1 MSMGIAFPLSLLIL
15 GLLIILLDM
24 MISAFITPIG
34 IAFSVLGLLLLFN
47 VNFYLSFI
55 VSLISAVIAYMAFAR
70 VVRRETTDI
79 GGGKYTF
86 ELKGKVGKVVK
97 IAEDHYL
104 VEVEGD
110 KWIAY
115 SDEKLSLGDRV
126 MVVDV
131 DGLKL
136 KVKMIPPQ

>member
-1 MSMGIAFPLSLLIL
+1 
-15 GLLIILLDM
+15 
-24 MISAFITPIG
+24 
-34 IAFSVLGLLLLFN
+34 
-47 VNFYLSFI
+47 
-55 VSLISAVIAYMAFAR
+55 
-70 VVRRETTDI
+70 RRETTDI

-136 KVKMIPPQ
+136 KVKRIPPQLEHHHHHH

>member
-1 MSMGIAFPLSLLIL
+1 MGIAFPFPLIL

-79 GGGKYTF
+79 GGEVHF

-136 KVKMIPPQ
+136 KVKRIPPQ